1 MKNTFFLNSLSAKI
15 NTHPPPHNTLIP
27 LKKRNEVNKTCDFP
41 NNMPNLDRLSE
52 AWDGSW
58 LWKCF
63 DHSPTPSHIPWWKNL
78 WIFLVIGVQWANSGL
93 WELLKK
99 GSRVFVDAFVSLK
112 FATYICLYIHFIV
125 CYVHMFVYT
134 YVCTCIHVCVH
145 VYIHTY
151 VHACIICA

>member
-1 MKNTFFLNSLSAKI
+1 MKWT
-15 NTHPPPHNTLIP
+15 
-27 LKKRNEVNKTCDFP
+27 KRDFP
-41 NNMPNLDRLSE
+41 NNMPNLDQLSE

-63 DHSPTPSHIPWWKNL
+63 DHLPTPSHIPWWKNL

-112 FATYICLYIHFIV
+112 FVTYKCLYIHFIV
-125 CYVHMFVYT
+125 CYVHMFVYMLCVHGIHMCARVYT
-134 YVCTCIHVCVH
+134 RIFMHVLYVYTRVCV
-145 VYIHTY
+145 YIMYTY
-151 VHACIICA
+151 TMASYFKICWPCLYG